1 MGDQRQDCTSR
12 ILHVQ
17 PVTYHKPPFLVLGD
31 PSRNV
36 EVWAPNEHRL
46 GLKPI
51 LCRVWAPKGQ
61 QPIALGYHRYRWLYV
76 TAFVQPISG
85 ETVWSISNGV
95 SKPFFAALLAL
106 FAQGRGAVYVKVNLI
121 P

>member
-1 MGDQRQDCTSR
+1 MYQKR
-12 ILHVQ
+12 
-17 PVTYHKPPFLVLGD
+17 PFLVLGD

-36 EVWAPNEHRL
+36 EVWATDEHRF

-61 QPIALGYHRYRWLYV
+61 QPIALGHHRYKWLYV

-85 ETVWSISNGV
+85 ETFWYERGV
-95 SKPFFAALLAL
+95 EAVLHRAAGAVY
-106 FAQGRGAVYVKVNLI
+106 ARGRGAVYANVNLI